1 MRLFVK
7 KHSEYSSAQMI
18 KKYDLSIYPRDL
30 FVSVGFD
37 EEELRSSFIDSDDK
51 ALSFEDCD
59 IDMIDCLT
67 CSIVQEVKSKNYG
80 VLVIIKEPED
90 ISVLV
95 HESVHAANA
104 ICEQLGL
111 NPETS
116 NDECYCYLV
125 QFIFK
130 CINEAVYGKDTHNT

>member
-1 MRLFVK
+1 
-7 KHSEYSSAQMI
+7 MI

-37 EEELRSSFIDSDDK
+37 EEELRSSFIDADDK
-51 ALSFEDCD
+51 ALSFEDYD
-59 IDMIDCLT
+59 IDIVDGLT
-67 CSIVQEVKSKNYG
+67 CSIVQETESKNYG
-80 VLVIIKEPED
+80 VLVIIKDPED

-111 NPETS
+111 NPDTG

-130 CINEAVYGKDTHNT
+130 CINEAVYGKDTHHP

>member
-1 MRLFVK
+1 
-7 KHSEYSSAQMI
+7 MI

-37 EEELRSSFIDSDDK
+37 AEELRSSFIDSDDK
-51 ALSFEDCD
+51 ALSFEDYD
-59 IDMIDCLT
+59 IDMIDGLT

-130 CINEAVYGKDTHNT
+130 CIYEAVYGKDTHNT

>member
-1 MRLFVK
+1 
-7 KHSEYSSAQMI
+7 MI
-18 KKYDLSIYPRDL
+18 KKYNMVIYRRDI
-30 FVSVGFD
+30 FVSVGYD
-37 EEELRSSFIDSDDK
+37 EEELRSSFVDSDDK

-59 IDMIDCLT
+59 IDMIDGLT

>member
-1 MRLFVK
+1 
-7 KHSEYSSAQMI
+7 MI
-18 KKYDLSIYPRDL
+18 KKYNMAIYPRDI
-30 FVSVGFD
+30 FVSVGYD
-37 EEELRSSFIDSDDK
+37 KEELRSSFVDSDDK

-59 IDMIDCLT
+59 IDMIDGLT
-67 CSIVQEVKSKNYG
+67 CSIVQDVESKNYG
-80 VLVIIKEPED
+80 VLVIIKDPED

-111 NPETS
+111 NPDTG

-130 CINEAVYGKDTHNT
+130 CINEAVYCKDTHHP